1 MNITLAIDDRL
12 VEKARRKADAT
23 GTSLN
28 QVVRD
33 QIQKYVGQD
42 DPASAID
49 EFLKLSV
56 EGDSQGWRFN
66 RDEIHERR

>member
-1 MNITLAIDDRL
+1 MNLTLAIDDRL

-33 QIQKYVGQD
+33 HIQKYVGED
-42 DPASAID
+42 DPASVIE
-49 EFLKLSV
+49 EFLNLPGNGNS
-56 EGDSQGWRFN
+56 EGWRFN
-66 RDEIHERR
+66 RDEVHERG